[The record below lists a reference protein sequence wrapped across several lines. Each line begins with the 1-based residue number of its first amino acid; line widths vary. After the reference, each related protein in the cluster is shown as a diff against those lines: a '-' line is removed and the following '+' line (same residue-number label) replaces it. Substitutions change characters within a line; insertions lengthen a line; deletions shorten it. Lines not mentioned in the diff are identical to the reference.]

1 VVESH
6 GFGPTATRIL
16 EERPALKPLVSVVIA
31 AYNSGAWLIEA
42 VESALAQ
49 TWPRREVIVVDDGS
63 TVDLWA
69 LLEPCKSAVTHI
81 RQENAGAGAARNT
94 GVRAASGDFIAF
106 LDHDDVW
113 LPDKLATQIAVAA
126 RHPES
131 GLIVCDGVQFDGER
145 ILRESLYSPT
155 LRRRFAAATGTE
167 ITDRFYYE
175 FLDSNQVACPA
186 QTLIP
191 RAVMERTGVLAMTR
205 GEASDLDYYLRIAHD
220 YPVTFLRD
228 RLVRWRYLASSVSGP
243 AERRSIEW
251 AVMAVS
257 VLSRHRALCAPQH
270 RSMVASR
277 LGEIAR
283 GAALKAF
290 HYGYRQDRAYA
301 RASLL
306 KLRRLAP
313 RESRA
318 ALYLAALALPPAVV
332 TALAQCWRQA
342 RGLWRAAD

>member
-1 VVESH
+1 
-6 GFGPTATRIL
+6 L
-16 EERPALKPLVSVVIA
+16 EPLVSVIIA
-31 AYNSGAWLIEA
+31 AYNSGTWLTET

-49 TWPRREVIVVDDGS
+49 TWPRREIIVVDDGS
-63 TVDLWA
+63 TPDLRP
-69 LLEPCKSAVTHI
+69 LLEPYKSAVSYI

-94 GVRAASGDFIAF
+94 GIRAASGDFIAF

-113 LPDKLATQIAVAA
+113 LPDKLSTQIAVAE

-131 GLIVCDGVQFDGER
+131 GLIVCDGVQFDGDR
-145 ILRESLYSPT
+145 ILRESLYSPA
-155 LRRRFAAATGTE
+155 LRERFAAVTGSE
-167 ITDRFYYE
+167 ITDRFYRE

-191 RAVMERTGVLAMTR
+191 RAVIERTGALAMTR
-205 GEASDLDYYLRIAHD
+205 GEASDLDYYLRIAQV
-220 YPVTFLRD
+220 YPVTFHRD

-243 AERRSIEW
+243 AERRPIEW

-257 VLSRHRALCAPQH
+257 VLSRHQALCAPEH
-270 RSMVASR
+270 RPMVASR
-277 LGEIAR
+277 LGDIAR
-283 GAALKAF
+283 AAALKAF
-290 HYGYRQDRAYA
+290 HYGCRQDRAYA

-318 ALYLAALALPPAVV
+318 ALYLAALALPPALL
-332 TALAQCWRQA
+332 TALTQCWRQA
-342 RGLWRAAD
+342 RGLWRVAE